1 MLRNH
6 AATSESPKDTGE
18 IHETADEWELVEHR
32 LSIVTDV
39 IARYDTYTT
48 MA

>member
-1 MLRNH
+1 MKSTALQRFN
-6 AATSESPKDTGE
+6 
-18 IHETADEWELVEHR
+18 TADEWELVEHR

-48 MA
+48 MD